1 VLKCHQEQGTE
12 AVTEEVGEGTEMA
25 VGQDMAG
32 TDRALQGEEGF
43 LEVEADLLDKTEV
56 YLTSALA
63 VEVLI
68 RKKMKVYLREGLGV
82 GPEVMIDQTEEIVA
96 TADNQFV
103 IVKIMCR
110 DLFFII
116 DFKFI
121 TQLHFINCFRYHF
134 K

>member
-1 VLKCHQEQGTE
+1 
-12 AVTEEVGEGTEMA
+12 
-25 VGQDMAG
+25 
-32 TDRALQGEEGF
+32 
-43 LEVEADLLDKTEV
+43 
-56 YLTSALA
+56 
-63 VEVLI
+63 
-68 RKKMKVYLREGLGV
+68 MKVYLREGLGV